1 MEELYGF
8 GHQELEWQGEKAAF
22 SDLGYRQKREPFF
35 FFFFDNLQ
43 FIEKTKHY
51 KQRGKSSLHTASRT
65 GGRLSLLKQ
74 KDILESKAAL
84 AV

>member
-43 FIEKTKHY
+43 FIEKNTKNREGNLPY
-51 KQRGKSSLHTASRT
+51 T
-65 GGRLSLLKQ
+65 
-74 KDILESKAAL
+74 
-84 AV
+84 